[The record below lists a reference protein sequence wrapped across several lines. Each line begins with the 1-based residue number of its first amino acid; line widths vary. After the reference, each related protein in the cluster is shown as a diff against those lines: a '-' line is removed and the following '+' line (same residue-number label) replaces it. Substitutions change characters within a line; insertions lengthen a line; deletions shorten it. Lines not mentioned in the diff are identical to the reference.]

1 MQAQPHTSK
10 KLFKK
15 IPAKLCLIASSV
27 LCLAGNILTTYCPV
41 QASSSEYSLSSGSVT
56 LDGTKDGSVTIAL
69 RTSVARSYVAIQGT
83 WSTKE
88 TAQTSYINLS
98 GMNRGGST
106 AITYGA
112 NGTCAWTPENG
123 NGMSVAAGGE
133 VLSATYIVNRDTP
146 AGTYTIS
153 FSNGLF
159 TYDINGSDA
168 DEDDIIASTATITV
182 TRSSNPTNPETPT
195 NHNTATEPSSHTD
208 RDAQA
213 NLDASTNHDGS
224 SDHEPSADQETTTN
238 SGTIVGHIDSL
249 DRNQTID
256 DSTRP
261 STTNSDAS
269 IVNDYDSSNKS
280 SNNIGIAVAAAI
292 ITSCLT
298 ASIFIIYR
306 KKSRKNLPS

>member
-1 MQAQPHTSK
+1 MQAYTYVLHRISK
-10 KLFKK
+10 NKLVIMHLMAF
-15 IPAKLCLIASSV
+15 IIFCLVS
-27 LCLAGNILTTYCPV
+27 NIWTVYHFV
-41 QASSSEYSLSSGSVT
+41 HASSSEYSLVSSNIA
-56 LDGTKDGSVTIAL
+56 LDGTSDATIVIPL
-69 RTSVARSYVAIQGT
+69 KTSVARSYVAIQGT
-83 WSTKE
+83 WSTNE
-88 TAQTSYINLS
+88 TAQTSYFGLS
-98 GMNRGGST
+98 SISRGGSAPMT
-106 AITYGA
+106 FGA
-112 NGTCAWTPENG
+112 NGTCAWTPETG
-123 NGMSVAAGGE
+123 NGMSVASGGE
-133 VLSATYIVNRDTP
+133 VLSATYTVNKDTP
-146 AGTYTIS
+146 AGTYAVS

-159 TYDINGSDA
+159 TYDINGA
-168 DEDDIIASTATITV
+168 DVDENDVISSIATITV
-182 TRSSNPTNPETPT
+182 TRSDPVNSDAQASHSDP
-195 NHNTATEPSSHTD
+195 TEPSSHTD

-213 NLDASTNHDGS
+213 NPDASTNHDGS
-224 SDHEPSADQETTTN
+224 SDHKPSADQETTTN
-238 SGTIVGHIDSL
+238 SGTIVEHIDSL